1 MSAFTRHVIRALILI
16 FALQTPGHAQKFPV
30 VPPESVGFSSERL
43 ERLDAAID
51 HHIDQDI
58 LAGTVVLVARN
69 NQVAYFKAAGQQD
82 LDRQIPVQANTI
94 FRIASMTKP
103 ITSVAVMMLYEEGL
117 FRLSD
122 PVGDYIP
129 SFQDTEVLVTADTG
143 QVSTGE
149 FKTKPASGP
158 ITIRHLLTHTSGLAY
173 QWNEQLGALYYNAGI
188 THGLVEDENTL
199 SEDIPKLADMPL
211 LHNPGEAFTYGLSID
226 VLGYLVEVL
235 SGQPLDEFL
244 QQRLFTPLGMEDTYF
259 LVPEQKQNRLSAG
272 FTTTDTGELKQ
283 MDDSPVLQGET
294 TEFSATYPTSSD
306 HNFLAGGAGLCSTVP
321 DYYRFLQMLLNGGSL
336 DGVQILSPQ
345 TVKLMTTDH
354 VGELLDNNGFGLGFG
369 VTRSLREAGELDAV
383 GRYFWGSFWY
393 GTFFVDPTREIIA
406 IALANKHPA
415 GDATLNQNMVTYVY
429 QALTEK

>member
-1 MSAFTRHVIRALILI
+1 MKIAIRRFIGFFVLVVTFTTL
-16 FALQTPGHAQKFPV
+16 GNAQKLSIV
-30 VPPESVGFSSERL
+30 SPESVGFSSERL
-43 ERLDAAID
+43 ERLDAAIE
-51 HHIDQDI
+51 HHIDQQL

-69 NQVAYFKAAGQQD
+69 NRVAYFKATGKQD
-82 LDRQIPVQANTI
+82 LERQVPVQANTI

-122 PVGDYIP
+122 PVGEYIP
-129 SFQDTEVLVTADTG
+129 SFQDMKVLVTPDSG
-143 QVSTGE
+143 QASAGDAE
-149 FKTKPASGP
+149 TKPANRP

-173 QWNEQLGALYYNAGI
+173 QWNEQLGQMYFNAGI

-211 LHNPGEAFTYGLSID
+211 LHNPGEAFTYGLSVD

-235 SGQPLDEFL
+235 SGQTLDKFL
-244 QQRLFTPLGMEDTYF
+244 QERLFTPLGMEDTYF
-259 LVPEQKQNRLSAG
+259 HVPEQKQIRLSAG
-272 FTTTDTGELKQ
+272 YTTTNSGELKQ
-283 MDDSPVLQGET
+283 MDESPIVQGGT
-294 TEFSATYPTSSD
+294 TMFSATYPTSSE
-306 HNFLAGGAGLCSTVP
+306 HHFLAGGAGLCSTVP

-336 DGVQILSPQ
+336 DGVQILSPH
-345 TVKLMTTDH
+345 TVRLMTTDH

-369 VTRSLREAGELDAV
+369 VTRSLQEAGELDAV
-383 GRYFWGSFWY
+383 GRYYWGSFWY

-415 GDATLNQNMVTYVY
+415 GDATLNQNLVTYVY
-429 QALTEK
+429 QALTE